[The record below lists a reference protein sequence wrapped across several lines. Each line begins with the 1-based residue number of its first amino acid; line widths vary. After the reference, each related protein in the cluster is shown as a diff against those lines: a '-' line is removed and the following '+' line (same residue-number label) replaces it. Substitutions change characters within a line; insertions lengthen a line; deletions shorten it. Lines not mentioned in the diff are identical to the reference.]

1 MRCVVLERR
10 WERGAAA
17 GQKSGGARGGARGGR
32 RGGAEGGAGPGAGRK
47 AGSHWPRPRGASPE
61 LRHRLYKNACA
72 GVFGLSRPGS
82 VGLFVLLRFLS

>member
-1 MRCVVLERR
+1 M
-10 WERGAAA
+10 WSWNAGGNA
-17 GQKSGGARGGARGGR
+17 GQQPARKGAGPGAEGGAGPEAG
-32 RGGAEGGAGPGAGRK
+32 GGAEGGAGPGAGRK